1 MGNRISV
8 VCERDKDQVRTLNA
22 YVKTFSDLL
31 FALLAGVRHCVCFE
45 GSEAEQ
51 QTSGVKS

>member
-8 VCERDKDQVRTLNA
+8 GCERDKDQVRTLNA